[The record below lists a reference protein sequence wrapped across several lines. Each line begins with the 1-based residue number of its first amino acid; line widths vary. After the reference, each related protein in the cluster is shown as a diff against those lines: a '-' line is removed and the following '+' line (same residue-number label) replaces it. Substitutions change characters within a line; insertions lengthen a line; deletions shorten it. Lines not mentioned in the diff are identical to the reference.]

1 MSKDPTYNE
10 AITEIEEILQKI
22 ESGELDVDDLT
33 DKVKRVA
40 YLLETCKKKLKS
52 TENEIQKV
60 IDGLEEMEHVWEVC
74 VEGLRCVEGVGVS

>member
-22 ESGELDVDDLT
+22 ESGDLDVDELT

-40 YLLETCKKKLKS
+40 YLLETCKKKLRT
-52 TENEIQKV
+52 TESEIQKV
-60 IDGLEEMEHVWEVC
+60 MDGLEKDEE
-74 VEGLRCVEGVGVS
+74 S

>member
-22 ESGELDVDDLT
+22 ESGELDVDELT

-40 YLLETCKKKLKS
+40 YLLEACKKKLKT
-52 TENEIQKV
+52 TESEIQKV
-60 IDGLEEMEHVWEVC
+60 IDGLEKEEEA
-74 VEGLRCVEGVGVS
+74 

>member
-22 ESGELDVDDLT
+22 ETGELDVDDLT

-40 YLLETCKKKLKS
+40 YLLETCKKKLKT
-52 TENEIQKV
+52 TESEIQKV
-60 IDGLEEMEHVWEVC
+60 MDGLDNDEAT
-74 VEGLRCVEGVGVS
+74 